1 MKPESCDFEQRM
13 SIFNSMINEK
23 LTQRVRDALS
33 DVPKV
38 KEKKMFRGITF
49 MVNGKMCISVG
60 DEEIMY
66 RIDPEIFDEA
76 LEKNGAR
83 PMIHGERTMRGFVF
97 VHQSAIARKKDF
109 DYWVKLSLDFNKNAK
124 ASKKKKSTKKK

>member
-1 MKPESCDFEQRM
+1 M
-13 SIFNSMINEK
+13 MINEK
-23 LTQRVRDALS
+23 LTQRVREALT

-49 MVNGKMCISVG
+49 MVNGKMCVSVG
-60 DEEIMY
+60 DEELMC

-83 PMIHGERTMRGFVF
+83 PMIHGDRTMQGFVF
-97 VHQSAIARKKDF
+97 VHESSIARKKDF
-109 DYWVKLSLDFNKNAK
+109 DYWINLSLSFNKKAK
-124 ASKKKKSTKKK
+124 ASKKKK

>member
-1 MKPESCDFEQRM
+1 
-13 SIFNSMINEK
+13 MINEK
-23 LTQRVRDALS
+23 LTQRVREAFAE
-33 DVPKV
+33 VPKV

-60 DEEIMY
+60 DEEIMC

-83 PMIHGERTMRGFVF
+83 PMIHGDRVMRGFVF
-97 VHQSAIARKKDF
+97 VHQSAIARKKEF
-109 DYWVKLSLDFNKNAK
+109 DYWVNLSLHFNKKAK
-124 ASKKKKSTKKK
+124 ASKKKKAAKP

>member
-1 MKPESCDFEQRM
+1 
-13 SIFNSMINEK
+13 MINEK
-23 LTQRVRDALS
+23 LTERLRKALA

-60 DEEIMY
+60 DEEIMC
-66 RIDPEIFDEA
+66 RIDPEIYEQT

-83 PMIHGERTMRGFVF
+83 PMIHGERIMKGFVF
-97 VHQSAIARKKDF
+97 VHESAITRKKDF
-109 DYWVKLSLDFNKNAK
+109 DYWINLCLTFNKKAK
-124 ASKKKKSTKKK
+124 AAKKKLK

>member
-1 MKPESCDFEQRM
+1 
-13 SIFNSMINEK
+13 MINEE
-23 LTQRVRDALS
+23 LTQRVREALA

-49 MVNGKMCISVG
+49 MVNSKMCVSVG
-60 DEEIMY
+60 DEELMC

-83 PMIHGERTMRGFVF
+83 PMIHGERVMKGFVF
-97 VHQSAIARKKDF
+97 VHQSAISRKKDF
-109 DYWVKLSLDFNKNAK
+109 DFWIKLSLEFNKKAK
-124 ASKKKKSTKKK
+124 ATRKKK